1 MSVTTPTL
9 KFFAAAELLPAALDV
24 AAALDVELD
33 PPAAA
38 ELELDELLLPH
49 ALANATV
56 ATNPTVSVPRRPIF
70 HLTTDSSQRES
81 AKVYQLDLLC

>member
-9 KFFAAAELLPAALDV
+9 KFFAAAELVPDALDV
-24 AAALDVELD
+24 AAALDVA
-33 PPAAA
+33 PAAA
-38 ELELDELLLPH
+38 LELELDELLLPH

-70 HLTTDSSQRES
+70 DLTTDSSQLES

>member
-9 KFFAAAELLPAALDV
+9 KFFAAAELVPEALDV
-24 AAALDVELD
+24 AAALDVA
-33 PPAAA
+33 PAAA
-38 ELELDELLLPH
+38 LELDELLLPH

-70 HLTTDSSQRES
+70 NLTTDSSQLES

>member
-9 KFFAAAELLPAALDV
+9 KFFAAAELVPEALDDAAALDV
-24 AAALDVELD
+24 A
-33 PPAAA
+33 PAAA
-38 ELELDELLLPH
+38 LELDELLLPH

-70 HLTTDSSQRES
+70 NLTTDSSQLES

>member
-9 KFFAAAELLPAALDV
+9 KFFAAAELVPEALDV
-24 AAALDVELD
+24 AAALDVA
-33 PPAAA
+33 PAAA
-38 ELELDELLLPH
+38 LELDELLLPH

-70 HLTTDSSQRES
+70 DLTTDSSQLES